1 MDVDDD
7 DDLGAGS
14 LAISE
19 IIRARKAAELQ
30 GYSGVLL
37 CCIGHDVISLRR
49 TLRVIRGTLHGLP
62 EGAPSYDI
70 ADSDS
75 EEEDEEEDAEGED
88 EDEDGHGGTGDMGR
102 LFEFHVLALSADGS
116 SDNSLVNTVLK
127 DSRDGTSFPHPMD
140 PTIPVAVLGD
150 RNLGR
155 MDVVEGLGLAYKD
168 SIARREAWRASG
180 VGPEP
185 KNLMKT
191 DPLGLMLLLTD
202 LAYLNMVLNPR
213 PRQQYTCHADC

>member
-1 MDVDDD
+1 VDICPGLNFDSVVTD
-7 DDLGAGS
+7 QWS
-14 LAISE
+14 
-19 IIRARKAAELQ
+19 KMKV
-30 GYSGVLL
+30 VL
-37 CCIGHDVISLRR
+37 
-49 TLRVIRGTLHGLP
+49 T
-62 EGAPSYDI
+62 
-70 ADSDS
+70 
-75 EEEDEEEDAEGED
+75 
-88 EDEDGHGGTGDMGR
+88 
-102 LFEFHVLALSADGS
+102 
-116 SDNSLVNTVLK
+116 
-127 DSRDGTSFPHPMD
+127 
-140 PTIPVAVLGD
+140 

-213 PRQQYTCHADC
+213 PRQQYTYKTSADTRLQNVVEIMDKIREGNKEYKSVSGYCWQ